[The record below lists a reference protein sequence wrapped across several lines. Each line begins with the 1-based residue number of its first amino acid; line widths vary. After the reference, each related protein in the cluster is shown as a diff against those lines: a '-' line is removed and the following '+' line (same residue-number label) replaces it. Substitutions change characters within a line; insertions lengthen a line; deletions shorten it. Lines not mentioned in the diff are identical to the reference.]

1 MIKNYFKTAWRNL
14 LTNKAFSFINV
25 FGLALGVA
33 SSLILFLVARNE
45 LTYDSFH
52 KKADRIYRVTLNALD
67 FNSSVSLAVLPAM
80 RNDFPELEHATQTFY
95 YPDALISLRNQK
107 FLEKGLAFADEE
119 FFKVFNYQWL
129 AGNPI
134 KALNE
139 PNTVVLTESIAQK
152 YFGNKDA
159 IGKVIKL
166 NNNYNLKVTGIIK
179 DVPANTSTPFV
190 MIASWATIKG
200 EFKDALSNFYSIPGG
215 YAFIVLPENY
225 PVSKLQRRMNS
236 FIAKNWG
243 KELAKGAK
251 LPLQPLRE
259 IHFDQRYI
267 NNMITPTGKETY
279 WALAGVAVFII
290 ITACINFINLATAQ
304 AVKRAREVGV
314 RKVLGAYRFQLV
326 KQFLGETTFLVFFSI
341 VIALVATFILL
352 PVAGRYLDIM
362 IGTEQ
367 LVEPDVIA
375 IIGGLAL
382 FMILT
387 AGLYPAFVQSAFIPV
402 KALKAQNST
411 PSSQSLI
418 LRKYLVVIQFAISQ
432 VLIIGTVVVASQMD
446 FFKNRDLG
454 FNKEAV
460 VSFGL
465 PDSKK
470 GEYLRTELSK
480 IPGISKI
487 SLSSGGPAYNN
498 SFTSFSCK
506 QLGFMKDDVTEVKL
520 IDENYLDLF
529 EMKLLAGE
537 GVTAASKKDTSL
549 KIIVNETLIRKLGIQ
564 DPQKAIGLRIECN
577 GPNSF
582 PIKGVIKDFQSESKH
597 KKVRACVLGFIP
609 DGFQIVSIKLNS
621 RNLTNTMGSIDKLWS
636 STFRESIFAYQFL
649 DDRIAAMYKQ
659 EENMYKAFQLF
670 SAIAIFIGCLG
681 LYGLISFVALQ
692 KVKEIG
698 IRKVLGA
705 STAHILNLFSSE
717 YVALIIIS
725 FCIAAPTA
733 YYFMNNWLQ
742 NFAYHIDIDW
752 PVFVI
757 AAFVSVIIAAV
768 TVSYR
773 SIRAAAANPVKSL
786 RTE

>member
-1 MIKNYFKTAWRNL
+1 MIKNYFKIAFRNL
-14 LTNKAFSFINV
+14 LRNKEFSFINV

-80 RNDFPELEHATQTFY
+80 RTDFPELQNATQTFY
-95 YPDALISLRNQK
+95 YSDALISLENEK
-107 FLEKGLAFADEE
+107 FLEKGLAFGDEE
-119 FFKVFNYQWL
+119 FFKVFDYEWL
-129 AGNPI
+129 AGNPLT
-134 KALNE
+134 ALNE
-139 PNTVVLTESIAQK
+139 PNTIVLTESIVQR
-152 YFGNKDA
+152 YFGEKDA

-166 NNNYNLKVTGIIK
+166 NNNYNLKVTGVIK
-179 DVPANTSTPFV
+179 DVPANTSTPFA

-200 EFKDALSNFYSIPGG
+200 EFKNAMTNFYSIPGG

-225 PVSKLQRRMNS
+225 PVSKLQSRMQS

-243 KELAKGAK
+243 KELANGAK
-251 LPLQPLRE
+251 LPLQPLRD

-326 KQFLGETTFLVFFSI
+326 MQFLGETTILVLFS
-341 VIALVATFILL
+341 VGIALVATQIFL
-352 PVAGRYLDIM
+352 PLSGRYLDIK
-362 IGTEQ
+362 IGAEQ
-367 LVEPDVIA
+367 LIEPGVLA
-375 IIGGLAL
+375 LIGGITL
-382 FMILT
+382 FMILA

-418 LRKYLVVIQFAISQ
+418 LRKSLVVVQFAISQ
-432 VLIIGTVVVASQMD
+432 VLIIGTVVVARQMD

-454 FNKEAV
+454 FNKEAI
-460 VSFGL
+460 VSVGI
-465 PDSKK
+465 PDPKK
-470 GEYLRTELSK
+470 GDYLRTEIGK
-480 IPGISKI
+480 VPGVKDI
-487 SLSSGGPAYNN
+487 SLSSGGPGYNN
-498 SFTSFSCK
+498 NFTSFSCK
-506 QLGFMKDDVTEVKL
+506 ELGLLKDDVTEVKF
-520 IDENYLDLF
+520 IDENYLRLF

-537 GVTAASKKDTSL
+537 GITAASRKDTSL
-549 KIIVNETLIRKLGIQ
+549 RLIINETLMKKLGIQ
-564 DPQKAIGLRIECN
+564 DPQKAVGKRLEVN
-577 GPNSF
+577 GPGAY

-597 KKVRACVLGFIP
+597 KKVRACVLAYMP
-609 DGFQIVSIKLNS
+609 DGFGIMSVKLNS
-621 RNLTNTMGSIDKLWS
+621 QNLTNTISSIDKRWTA
-636 STFRESIFAYQFL
+636 TFPESVFEYQFL

-705 STAHILNLFSSE
+705 STTDILNLFSSG
-717 YVALIIIS
+717 YVTLIIIS
-725 FCIAAPTA
+725 FCIAAPTG

-742 NFAYHIDIDW
+742 NFAYHININW
-752 PVFVI
+752 HVFVI
-757 AAFVSVIIAAV
+757 AAFASVIIAAV
-768 TVSYR
+768 TVIYR
-773 SIRAAAANPVKSL
+773 SIRAAVANPVKSL